1 MRRADFDAAAATIQ
15 LETAGEWEARPVSVV
30 AGRVAVVG
38 LYYRGDRITEAR
50 SLDKSAAWLLS
61 TVEMI
66 YRACLAYH
74 IADMQVTA

>member
-1 MRRADFDAAAATIQ
+1 M
-15 LETAGEWEARPVSVV
+15 SVV